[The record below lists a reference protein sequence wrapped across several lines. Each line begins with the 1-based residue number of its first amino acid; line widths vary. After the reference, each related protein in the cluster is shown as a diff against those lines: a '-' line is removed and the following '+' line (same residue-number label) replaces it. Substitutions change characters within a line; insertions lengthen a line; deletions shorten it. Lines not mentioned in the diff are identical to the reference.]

1 MHTATYTATLPRSPS
16 CDPATQVHL
25 EPGSVGGEIWN
36 CEPAHI
42 KQTQNH
48 DVPKTYKFVFIFVV
62 QAISPNKGCP
72 PLQNLQVFY
81 NIVQKAFD
89 PPPFVLNI
97 MLQIIFDRLIKK
109 RVNICPD
116 KIRQNKA

>member
-1 MHTATYTATLPRSPS
+1 MMYQKA
-16 CDPATQVHL
+16 
-25 EPGSVGGEIWN
+25 
-36 CEPAHI
+36 AHI

-81 NIVQKAFD
+81 NIVQKAFA
-89 PPPFVLNI
+89 PPPPLRFEHYVANY
-97 MLQIIFDRLIKK
+97 F
-109 RVNICPD
+109 
-116 KIRQNKA
+116 